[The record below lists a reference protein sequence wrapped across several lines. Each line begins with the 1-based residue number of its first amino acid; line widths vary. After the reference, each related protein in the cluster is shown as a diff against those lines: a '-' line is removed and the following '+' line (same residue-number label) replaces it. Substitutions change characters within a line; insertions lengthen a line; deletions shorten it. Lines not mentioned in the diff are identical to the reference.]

1 MVWGWGEGTCCLG
14 SLRGA
19 GERRIASFCGGS
31 SVDIRTWV
39 EGHPDGASALGERSG
54 QKELPVSGVWE
65 CRWILVRWTLRDAA
79 HW

>member
-1 MVWGWGEGTCCLG
+1 MLIEPG
-14 SLRGA
+14 
-19 GERRIASFCGGS
+19 
-31 SVDIRTWV
+31 V